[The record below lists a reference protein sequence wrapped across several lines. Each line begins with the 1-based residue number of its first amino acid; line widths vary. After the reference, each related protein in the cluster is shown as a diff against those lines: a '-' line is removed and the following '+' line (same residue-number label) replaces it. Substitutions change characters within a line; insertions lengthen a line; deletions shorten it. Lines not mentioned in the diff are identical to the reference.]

1 MVEKSIKFRFI
12 DLYVGSSSELEK
24 AQMECIQ
31 SLHDSS
37 AKLEQRERIS
47 WIQLRPISSTP
58 DLPQAPVAYKLLVVR
73 VPD

>member
-37 AKLEQRERIS
+37 AKLEQRERI
-47 WIQLRPISSTP
+47 IQLDS
-58 DLPQAPVAYKLLVVR
+58 AEAYIFHSWSATGTSGL
-73 VPD
+73 

>member
-1 MVEKSIKFRFI
+1 VVEKSIKFWFI
-12 DLYVGSSSELEK
+12 DLYVGLSSELEK

-47 WIQLRPISSTP
+47 WIQLRPISHS
-58 DLPQAPVAYKLLVVR
+58 
-73 VPD
+73 